1 MEITA
6 QNTTQHTPLIS
17 RLYSAVDAMDAMDA
31 KDVASFVAENVTFK
45 LGNFDAINGR
55 TDVETANASFFE
67 TIKAM
72 RHTISGIW
80 ESGSTAF
87 CDGLVHYT
95 RKDLSEHEV
104 PFATRL
110 EVHDGKI
117 TDYRIYVDISGL

>member
-17 RLYSAVDAMDAMDA
+17 QLYSAVDAMDA
-31 KDVASFVAENVTFK
+31 KGVASFVAENVTFK
-45 LGNFDAINGR
+45 LGNFDALNGR
-55 TDVETANASFFE
+55 TDVEIANASFFE

-87 CDGLVHYT
+87 ATVWFTTLEKTSANMKFLSPRGL
-95 RKDLSEHEV
+95 RCKME
-104 PFATRL
+104 
-110 EVHDGKI
+110 K
-117 TDYRIYVDISGL
+117 

>member
-17 RLYSAVDAMDAMDA
+17 LLYSAVDAMDA

-45 LGNFDAINGR
+45 LGNFDTLNGR
-55 TDVETANASFFE
+55 ADVENANASFFE

-110 EVHDGKI
+110 EVQDGKI

>member
-17 RLYSAVDAMDAMDA
+17 QLYSAVDAMDA
-31 KDVASFVAENVTFK
+31 KGVASFVAENVTFK
-45 LGNFDAINGR
+45 LGNFDALNGR
-55 TDVETANASFFE
+55 TDVEIANASFFE

-80 ESGSTAF
+80 ESGSTAL

-110 EVHDGKI
+110 EVQDGKI

>member
-1 MEITA
+1 MKITSKSM
-6 QNTTQHTPLIS
+6 TEHTPLIAE
-17 RLYSAVDAMDAMDA
+17 LYSAVDAMDAN
-31 KDVASFVAENVTFK
+31 KVASFLVDNVTFQ
-45 LGNFDAINGR
+45 LGNFDKLTNR
-55 TDVETANASFFE
+55 KDVEEANASFFK

-80 ESGSTAF
+80 ASGSTAF

-110 EVHDGKI
+110 ELQDGKI
-117 TDYRIYVDISGL
+117 TDYRVYVDISGL